1 MRKLTLD
8 ERRKRRFTELFK
20 KEQVA
25 LIDRGETTVS
35 EIARLYQVKNQNV
48 WNWVRKYSKSAVAE
62 PLIVG
67 SRNDYD
73 HLRVVERENK
83 SLKQFI
89 GEQQIRIVYL
99 EELLS
104 LAKERLGNDFEK
116 KW

>member
-1 MRKLTLD
+1 MRKLTTE
-8 ERRKRRFTELFK
+8 ERRKRRFTDSFK

-25 LIDRGETTVS
+25 LIDRGKTTVA
-35 EIARLYQVKNQNV
+35 EIARLYQVKSQNV

-67 SRNDYD
+67 SRDDYD
-73 HLRVVERENK
+73 HLRVLERENK
-83 SLKQFI
+83 SLKQYI
-89 GEQQIRIVYL
+89 GEQQMRVVYL

-104 LAKERLGNDFEK
+104 LAKDRLGNDFEK